1 MFRIGTKD
9 QQKNGN
15 NCEIKLY
22 KHFKRFLILLLGIF
36 LFLLLGLSGFY
47 LWLNNRSQ
55 PEPKT
60 EELFKGVKY
69 IRDVRKNPR
78 PLVLHILK
86 IDLNNKNLEFLVT
99 PPEFSKD
106 HVLKA
111 QTTSDFLLKNKLDIA
126 INGDFFLPWHYNS
139 LTDYYPH
146 TGDPVSP
153 NGIAISNGISY
164 AKKTVDKFS
173 TLFIDMDNK
182 FSFDSKPDLKNISNA
197 ISSKPMIMR
206 SGKIEKDALNAEDH
220 FYSRI
225 HPRTAIALDEK
236 KQTLIILVADGRQPG
251 YAMGLTGIEIIII
264 MKEHGASDIMNLDG
278 GGSSTLVISNGED
291 KYLLL
296 NSPIHHNIPGI
307 ERPVANHF
315 GIKILCKSSNCD

>member
-1 MFRIGTKD
+1 MFKYI
-9 QQKNGN
+9 
-15 NCEIKLY
+15 
-22 KHFKRFLILLLGIF
+22 KRFLIFLLLIF
-36 LFLLLGLSGFY
+36 VFIILGLSGFY
-47 LWLNNRSQ
+47 LWLNNRPQ
-55 PEPKT
+55 PDSKT

-86 IDLNNKNLEFLVT
+86 IDLRNKNLAFLVT
-99 PPEFSKD
+99 PPEYSKH

-111 QTTSDFLLKNKLDIA
+111 QTTSEFLVKNKLDIA
-126 INGDFFLPWHYNS
+126 INGDFFLPWHYKS

-153 NGIAISNGISY
+153 NGIAISKGISY
-164 AKKTVDKFS
+164 VTRTVDKFS
-173 TLFIDMDNK
+173 TLFIDLENQ
-182 FSFDSKPDLKNISNA
+182 FSFDSSPDLKNISNA

-206 SGKIEKDALNAEDH
+206 NNKIENDALNAEDH

-225 HPRTAIALDEK
+225 HPRTAIGLDKK
-236 KQTLIILVADGRQPG
+236 KQTLIILVADGRQQG
-251 YAMGLTGIEIIII
+251 YAMGLTGLEIIII

-296 NSPIHHNIPGI
+296 NSPIHHHIPGI

-315 GIKILCKSSNCD
+315 GIKILCKSSNCN